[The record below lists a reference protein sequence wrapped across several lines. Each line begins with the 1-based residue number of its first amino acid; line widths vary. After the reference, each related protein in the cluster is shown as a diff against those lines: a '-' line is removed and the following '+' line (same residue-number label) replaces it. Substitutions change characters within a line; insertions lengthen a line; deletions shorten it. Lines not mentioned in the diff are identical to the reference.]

1 MTDAAADAGA
11 EHLLQRWDARGRAV
25 LRAEGAAG
33 LRRLLAR
40 VDADG
45 EGAGGPP
52 GGGGDRRAE
61 REAALE
67 AALADAVRADA
78 ALYDKLLLLQPVDL
92 EEVAAA
98 TAAAGVQAS
107 AGRLEAFLKAA
118 GVSYQVTSSRRE
130 GRRVPHAAFS

>member
-1 MTDAAADAGA
+1 MTDAAA

-78 ALYDKLLLLQPVDL
+78 ALYDK
-92 EEVAAA
+92 
-98 TAAAGVQAS
+98 
-107 AGRLEAFLKAA
+107 
-118 GVSYQVTSSRRE
+118 
-130 GRRVPHAAFS
+130 